1 MSTTV
6 FITHFSKK
14 ARPDVV
20 FGYKPGAAGPATALR
35 VAKRCALAFC
45 MGVWLLFVAT
55 AGFAAELDQLKV
67 VRTEDGVYLSAIV
80 QFELPPVVEDALGKG
95 IALFFVVEADVYKDR
110 WYWTD
115 RRVASATR
123 TIRLAFQPLTRR
135 WRVNIVTGLI
145 NNSAGLRATLNQNY
159 DTLPE
164 AMSAVQR
171 LSRWRIADNAEI
183 ETDATHTLNFS
194 FRLDLSQLPRPFQI
208 GVAGQKDWNI
218 SVQKNERL
226 QVERESTDVNR
237 VLLPVAAAPEAAKTA
252 GLAPS
257 VPSATLANKP

>member
-1 MSTTV
+1 MTV

-95 IALFFVVEADVYKDR
+95 IALFFVVEADVYRDR

-183 ETDATHTLNFS
+183 ETDAAHALNFS

-226 QVERESTDVNR
+226 QVEREGTDVNR
-237 VLLPVAAAPEAAKTA
+237 VLPPVAAAHEAPKTA
-252 GLAPS
+252 GSAPS
-257 VPSATLANKP
+257 VPSAALANKP